1 MLDHCPTTNEITSA
15 LQKLNIKP
23 KVILT
28 DNGGQFK
35 EQWKLWCKTQGIE
48 AKSAH
53 AYYPQ
58 DKGKV
63 ERTNKNITEELIN
76 IIFKFHKLL
85 SSEDIESWRLWFN
98 EYRVNLRTR
107 ACPAEL
113 YVKY

>member
-1 MLDHCPTTNEITSA
+1 M
-15 LQKLNIKP
+15 QKLNIKP